1 MSESYG
7 VDLVR
12 NLCASLHT
20 EQDSMPL
27 HASEDAAPGV
37 QINIRS
43 FNLPNGHGALRLF
56 GTAYPFTVAGPKLE
70 RVARQPPKE

>member
-37 QINIRS
+37 QVIIRS
-43 FNLPNGHGALRLF
+43 FNLPQWTRATQAFRNCLSLHRCRTKA
-56 GTAYPFTVAGPKLE
+56 
-70 RVARQPPKE
+70 